1 MLEPLTAI
9 SESGSISTLVSAGR
23 PADIEGAKDAHRPG
37 GSTMACWPRSAHQG
51 EVAGDVVTLAPE
63 TRYARAA
70 DGIHVG
76 YQVVGSGPVDIVFV
90 PYDYS
95 NIESSWDFPPFVS
108 FVRGLAS
115 IGRVLVFDRRGSGTS
130 DRSWTGE
137 AATIEAQMDD
147 IRAVMDAA
155 SSGRAFLFGIE
166 SGASLCFTF
175 AATHPQRTSAVI
187 VQAPMVCGTPAADYP
202 ATWSRERYEEH
213 FERVEHAWGSDAF
226 TRELVELNSPSLLHD
241 ESTVREYGRQLRL
254 SASPGDAI
262 ARDRA
267 VMETDVR
274 HILPSVQAPTLVLH
288 RTGDLMTRVDEG
300 RYTAEHIPGARFVE
314 LPGNDHWYPLD
325 DLVPHIAAFVESLR
339 VEQADF
345 DRVLATVLFTD
356 IVSSTERAVELGD
369 RRWRDLVERHHA
381 TMRAMLAR
389 YRGVEVDT
397 AGDGFFATFDGPARG
412 IRCAQAIVDAIR
424 PLGLEVRA
432 GLHTGE
438 VETIDHKVGGIAV
451 NIGARVGALAGPSQV
466 LVSQT
471 VKDLVAGSGLTFEPA
486 GERELKGIPDRWNL
500 YRVVT

>member
-1 MLEPLTAI
+1 MT
-9 SESGSISTLVSAGR
+9 
-23 PADIEGAKDAHRPG
+23 
-37 GSTMACWPRSAHQG
+37 Q
-51 EVAGDVVTLAPE
+51 APD

-76 YQVVGSGPVDIVFV
+76 YQVVGSGSVDLVFV

-95 NIESSWDFPPFVS
+95 NIEAAWDFPPFVS
-108 FVRGLAS
+108 FVRGLGS

-155 SSGRAFLFGIE
+155 SSERAFLFGIE

-175 AATHPQRTSAVI
+175 AATHPHRTAGVI
-187 VQAPMVCGTPAADYP
+187 VQAPMVRGTPAPDYP
-202 ATWSRERYEEH
+202 ASWSREMYEEY
-213 FERVEHAWGSDAF
+213 FERIEHAWGTGAF
-226 TRELVELNSPSLLHD
+226 VREVVEMLSPSLLHD
-241 ESTVREYGRQLRL
+241 ETIVRAYGKLLRL

-288 RTGDLMTRVDEG
+288 RIGDRMTKVDEG
-300 RYTAEHIPGARFVE
+300 RYTAEHTPGAHIVE
-314 LPGNDHWYPLD
+314 LSGDDHLYPLD
-325 DLVPHIAAFVESLR
+325 DLVPHISAFVESLR

-356 IVSSTERAVELGD
+356 VVDSTVQAAALGD
-369 RRWRDLVERHHA
+369 ARWGGLRARHDLIVRSQI
-381 TMRAMLAR
+381 AR
-389 YRGVEVDT
+389 YRGREIKT
-397 AGDGFFATFDGPARG
+397 MGDGFLATFDGPARG
-412 IRCAQAIVDAIR
+412 VRCAEAIAVGVR
-424 PLGLEVRA
+424 PLGIEIRA

-438 VETIDHKVGGIAV
+438 VTFDGDDISGLGVT
-451 NIGARVGALAGPSQV
+451 IGARVGAKAGASEV

-471 VKDLVAGSGLTFEPA
+471 VKDLVAGSGLRFEDA
-486 GERELKGIPDRWNL
+486 GEHQLKGVPDRWHL
-500 YRVVT
+500 YRVAE

>member
-1 MLEPLTAI
+1 MT
-9 SESGSISTLVSAGR
+9 
-23 PADIEGAKDAHRPG
+23 
-37 GSTMACWPRSAHQG
+37 Q
-51 EVAGDVVTLAPE
+51 APD

-76 YQVVGSGPVDIVFV
+76 YQVVGSGSVDLVFV

-95 NIESSWDFPPFVS
+95 NIEAAWDFPPFVS

-155 SSGRAFLFGIE
+155 SSERAFLFGIE
-166 SGASLCFTF
+166 SGAALCFTF
-175 AATHPQRTSAVI
+175 AATHPHRTSGVI
-187 VQAPMVCGTPAADYP
+187 VHAPMVCGTPRHDYP
-202 ATWSRERYEEH
+202 GTWDRATYEGY
-213 FERVEHAWGSDAF
+213 FERAERTWGTDVF
-226 TRELVELNSPSLLHD
+226 TREVVGNLSPSYLDD
-241 ESTVREYGRQLRL
+241 EVMIRAYGKLLRL
-254 SASPGDAI
+254 SASPGDVV

-274 HILPSVQAPTLVLH
+274 HLLPSVQAPTLVLH
-288 RTGDLMTRVDEG
+288 RTGDEMTRIDEG
-300 RYTAEHIPGARFVE
+300 RWTAAHTPGARMVE
-314 LPGNDHWYPLD
+314 LPGIDHLYPLD

-356 IVSSTERAVELGD
+356 VVDSTAQAAALGD
-369 RRWRDLVERHHA
+369 ARWRDVRARHDLIV
-381 TMRAMLAR
+381 RSQIAR
-389 YRGVEVDT
+389 YRGREIKT
-397 AGDGFFATFDGPARG
+397 MGDGFLATFDGPARG
-412 IRCAQAIVDAIR
+412 VRCAEAIAMGVL
-424 PLGLEVRA
+424 PLGIEIRA

-438 VETIDHKVGGIAV
+438 VAFESDDISGLGVT
-451 NIGARVGALAGPSQV
+451 IGARVGAKAGASEV

-471 VKDLVAGSGLTFEPA
+471 VKDLVAGSGLRFEDA
-486 GERELKGIPDRWNL
+486 GEHQLKGVPDRWHL
-500 YRVVT
+500 YRVVG

>member
-1 MLEPLTAI
+1 MSVT
-9 SESGSISTLVSAGR
+9 
-23 PADIEGAKDAHRPG
+23 
-37 GSTMACWPRSAHQG
+37 G
-51 EVAGDVVTLAPE
+51 EFMTQVPE

-95 NIESSWDFPPFVS
+95 NIEAAWDFPPFVS
-108 FVRGLAS
+108 FVRSLAS

-155 SSGRAFLFGIE
+155 SSERAFVFGIE
-166 SGASLCFTF
+166 SGASLCFMF
-175 AATHPQRTSAVI
+175 AATHPDRTSGVI
-187 VQAPMVCGTPAADYP
+187 VLAPMVRGTPATDYP
-202 ATWSRERYEEH
+202 ASWSTETYEDYFARIES
-213 FERVEHAWGSDAF
+213 AWGTDAF
-226 TRELVELNSPSLLHD
+226 VRDVLELMSPSLLPD
-241 ESTVREYGRQLRL
+241 EDAVRGFGRLLRL

-288 RTGDLMTRVDEG
+288 RTDDRMTKVVEG
-300 RYTAEHIPGARFVE
+300 RYTTQHTPGARLVE
-314 LPGNDHWYPLD
+314 LPGEDHLYPLD
-325 DLVPHIAAFVESLR
+325 DLVPHMAAFVESLR

-356 IVSSTERAVELGD
+356 VVDSTVQAAALGD
-369 RRWRDLVERHHA
+369 AGWRDVRTRHDQIV
-381 TMRAMLAR
+381 RSQIAR
-389 YRGVEVDT
+389 YRGREVKT
-397 AGDGFFATFDGPARG
+397 MGDGFLATFDGPARG
-412 IRCAQAIVDAIR
+412 VRCATAIAAAVR
-424 PLGLEVRA
+424 PLGIEIRA

-438 VETIDHKVGGIAV
+438 VTVEGDDVAGLGV
-451 NIGARVGALAGPSQV
+451 VIGARVGALAGPSQV

-471 VKDLVAGSGLTFEPA
+471 IKDLVAGSGLAFEPA
-486 GERELKGIPDRWNL
+486 GDHELKGVPDRWSL